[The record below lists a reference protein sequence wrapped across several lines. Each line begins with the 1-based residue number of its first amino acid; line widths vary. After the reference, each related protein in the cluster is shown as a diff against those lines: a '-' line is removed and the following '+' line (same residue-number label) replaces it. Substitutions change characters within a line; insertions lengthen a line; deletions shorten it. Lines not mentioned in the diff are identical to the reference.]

1 MNTNRKIDIDS
12 TLNAATGAL
21 IALLTCAGLFTA
33 FVG

>member
-1 MNTNRKIDIDS
+1 MNTTRHIDIDS
-12 TLNAATGAL
+12 TLHVATGAL